1 MATTLEQNRIL
12 IIDDDAGIRGLMAR
26 HFSRRGFQVE
36 QAEAAEE
43 VIERFGGRVPRFDV
57 VLTDVH
63 LPGESGVEF
72 ARRIK
77 ASRPEQPVV
86 FMTGDSDA
94 SIARQALR
102 NGASGFLLKPFQFSE
117 VDTAVRNAVQRK
129 RAHVTVDAQVVLG
142 PARRRR
148 VNVMAHLRVGATV
161 AALLT
166 AGWLAGGAL
175 APAHSATPAAAAQ
188 TTDVGPAN
196 SPTVV
201 PIVIE
206 RSVYLK

>member
-166 AGWLAGGAL
+166 AGWLAGG
-175 APAHSATPAAAAQ
+175 
-188 TTDVGPAN
+188 
-196 SPTVV
+196 
-201 PIVIE
+201 
-206 RSVYLK
+206 